1 MLANISVREH
11 MTANPLMF
19 KPDLDVFEA
28 IRQLISHKITGA
40 PVVDGKGKLVGVFS
54 EMDCMKVTVEA
65 SYHEGMPGKVGDNM
79 TTDFKA
85 VSGETS
91 ILEAAEIFSKSPL
104 RNLPVVDEGHVVGV
118 ISRVDVLK
126 AVIKIR

>member
-11 MTANPLMF
+11 MTPNPLAVS
-19 KPDLDVFEA
+19 PDLDVFEA
-28 IRQLISHKITGA
+28 VRQLISHKITGA
-40 PVVDGKGKLVGVFS
+40 PVVEKGKLVGVFS
-54 EMDCMKVTVEA
+54 ELDCMKVVVEA
-65 SYHEGMPGKVGDNM
+65 SYNEGMPGKVKDSM

-91 ILEAAEIFSKSPL
+91 ILEAAEIFSKSTL
-104 RNLPVVDEGHVVGV
+104 RNLPVVEEGRLVGV

-126 AVIKIR
+126 AVIKIW